1 VWIGV
6 RPPFECHAAHGKDRV
21 NDFETAK
28 LRLGVRVPATGSIE
42 KRIRLS
48 KPVRIGQFMN

>member
-1 VWIGV
+1 VCA
-6 RPPFECHAAHGKDRV
+6 RPFECHAADGKGRV

-28 LRLGVRVPATGSIE
+28 LWLGVSGVPATGSIE

-48 KPVRIGQFMN
+48 KPVRIGQFIN

>member
-1 VWIGV
+1 VWPLF
-6 RPPFECHAAHGKDRV
+6 RDRKIV
-21 NDFETAK
+21 A
-28 LRLGVRVPATGSIE
+28 RCSGVPATGSIE